1 MTQYWVR
8 GHAGIGS
15 NTGVLDPIPS
25 RIEDRRLKMQEK
37 VSGASSIFNL
47 RSWTVL
53 GGIGSNTVQDRR
65 SKIEDAGKSF
75 WGIFNLQSSI
85 QARIRSNTGV
95 LDPISET

>member
-37 VSGASSIFNL
+37 VC
-47 RSWTVL
+47 R
-53 GGIGSNTVQDRR
+53 
-65 SKIEDAGKSF
+65 KK

>member
-37 VSGASSIFNL
+37 VCGASSIFNL

-53 GGIGSNTVQDRR
+53 DPIRGYWIQSG
-65 SKIEDAGKSF
+65 SKIED
-75 WGIFNLQSSI
+75 
-85 QARIRSNTGV
+85 
-95 LDPISET
+95 

>member
-47 RSWTVL
+47 RSRTVL
-53 GGIGSNTVQDRR
+53 DP
-65 SKIEDAGKSF
+65 
-75 WGIFNLQSSI
+75 
-85 QARIRSNTGV
+85 RIRSNTGV

>member
-15 NTGVLDPIPS
+15 NTGVLDPTPS

-47 RSWTVL
+47 RPWTVL
-53 GGIGSNTVQDRR
+53 DPIRGYWIQYRPG
-65 SKIEDAGKSF
+65 SKIED
-75 WGIFNLQSSI
+75 
-85 QARIRSNTGV
+85 
-95 LDPISET
+95 